1 MEAIP
6 DLTTLS
12 DADLD
17 KLIEELERRESEVS
31 YERRLLQGKIDI
43 LRAERVARKRSQ
55 PEGDLPGYNHPRYE
69 PLWEVCE
76 ALDMPLH
83 THGGEPQ
90 ISSRG

>member
-1 MEAIP
+1 VEAIP

-55 PEGDLPGYNHPRYE
+55 PEGDLAHVDVDRLSE
-69 PLWEVCE
+69 IL
-76 ALDMPLH
+76 
-83 THGGEPQ
+83 
-90 ISSRG
+90 SRKASPEQE